1 MEERHLE
8 EQIGEQIG
16 GADWGSRLGE
26 QPWRERERWSEKGG
40 TVDERGLMRDQRGML
55 RRRDVWVEKE
65 RCLGRE
71 GERRERGGGR

>member
-1 MEERHLE
+1 M
-8 EQIGEQIG
+8 GEQIG
-16 GADWGSRLGE
+16 GAALE
-26 QPWRERERWSEKGG
+26 RERERWSEKGG